1 MEVSV
6 AIIEPMSD
14 VHDGFDPAERVAEL
28 RHQIEQAN
36 YEYYILDNPTLADGE
51 YDALM
56 RELRSIEERYPETRD
71 ESSPTIIVPG
81 GVGSGFA
88 PRRHPR
94 PMLSLGNVFSHEG
107 LDAWFK
113 RVRNLLPTTE
123 IDFVVE
129 PKIDGLA
136 IALTYDRG
144 TFRVGATRGNG
155 IEGEDVTANL
165 RTVSDVP
172 RHLGAE
178 SVPDRVEVRG
188 EIYMKAAGFEQLNER
203 RAAEGQPL
211 FANPRNSAAGSL
223 RQLDPSIT
231 ASRPLCLWAYQI
243 GYAEG
248 LEVVSQ
254 WEALEKL
261 RVWGFPVNPLVRHV
275 TMLDEVHAYCDEVG
289 SRRDSLQYDIDGVV
303 IKINDVGLQH
313 ELGAVGREP
322 RWAIAF
328 KFPPRQGT
336 TRLLDIQVNVG
347 RTGAINPFAV
357 LDPVTIA
364 GVTVRLATL
373 HNESDIRRKD
383 IRIGDRV
390 IVQRAGDVIPQVVK
404 PIAEDR
410 DGSEE
415 VYSLP
420 DTCPSCGTPIVR
432 PEGEA
437 MAYCPNPQCPAQRF
451 RWIEHFVSEGAL
463 DIRGLGERMVQVL
476 LDHGLIRDPADIYSL
491 TAERLLELPGVKEKS
506 AANILT
512 AIEISKSRPLDRVVF
527 GLGIRYVG
535 SQVAETLVEAFPD
548 LDRISIA
555 SVEELEAA
563 DGVGRKT
570 AESVVEWMSRE
581 GNRDILARLKSA
593 GLTWTAATPEP
604 VAGPLGGSTF
614 LITGKLEGL
623 SRGQAE
629 SRLVSLGGKI
639 APGMNKT
646 VDYLIVGADPGSKLA
661 QAQKLGTS
669 IKDEQWLLHV
679 LESEGIPPEEH
690 GEPPT
695 PLP

>member
-1 MEVSV
+1 LPPEVFV
-6 AIIEPMSD
+6 AISEAMTD
-14 VHDGFDPAERVAEL
+14 VPDGFDPAERAAEL
-28 RHQIEQAN
+28 RHRIEQAD

-71 ESSPTIIVPG
+71 ESSQTVQVSG

-88 PRRHPR
+88 ERQHPR

-107 LDAWFK
+107 LEAWFK
-113 RVRNLLPTTE
+113 RVRNLLPTTT

-136 IALTYDRG
+136 IALTYERG
-144 TFRVGATRGNG
+144 AFRIGATRGNG
-155 IEGEDVTANL
+155 IKGEDVTANL

-172 RHLGAE
+172 RRLGAE
-178 SVPDRVEVRG
+178 PIPERVEVRG
-188 EIYMKAAGFEQLNER
+188 EIYMKIEGFEQLNQR

-223 RQLDPSIT
+223 RQLDASIT

-248 LEVVSQ
+248 FEVESQ
-254 WEALEKL
+254 WQALEQL
-261 RVWGFPVNPLVRHV
+261 RAWGFPVNPLVRHISS
-275 TMLDEVHAYCDEVG
+275 LEEVHAYCDEIG
-289 SRRDSLQYDIDGVV
+289 SLRDTLPYDIDGVV
-303 IKINDVGLQH
+303 IKINDVALQQ

-322 RWAIAF
+322 RWAMAY
-328 KFPPRQGT
+328 KFPPRQAT

-357 LDPVTIA
+357 LDPVTIG

-373 HNESDIRRKD
+373 HNEGDIRRKD

-404 PIAEDR
+404 PIVEDR
-410 DGSEE
+410 DGSEV

-420 DTCPSCGTPIVR
+420 DACPSCGTPIVR
-432 PEGEA
+432 PENEA

-463 DIRGLGERMVQVL
+463 DIRGLGERMAQVL

-491 TAERLLELPGVKEKS
+491 TEEQLLQLPGIKEKS
-506 AANILT
+506 ASNIL
-512 AIEISKSRPLDRVVF
+512 ASIEASKSRPLDRIVF

-535 SQVAETLVEAFPD
+535 SQVAEKLVEAFPD
-548 LDRISIA
+548 LDRIAEA
-555 SVEELEAA
+555 SVEELETAN
-563 DGVGRKT
+563 GVGHKT
-570 AESVVEWMSRE
+570 AESVVEWMSGE
-581 GNRDILARLKSA
+581 ENRDILARLKAA
-593 GLTWTAATPEP
+593 GLTWTAAPAEP
-604 VAGPLGGSTF
+604 ADGPLAGSTF

-629 SRLVSLGGKI
+629 SRLTALGGAI
-639 APGMNKT
+639 APGMNKS

-661 QAQKLGTS
+661 RAQKLGTPV
-669 IKDEQWLLHV
+669 KDEQWLLRV
-679 LESEGIPPEEH
+679 LDDGAIPPEETE
-690 GEPPT
+690 GPPEE
-695 PLP
+695 